1 MYLRDHENACIELGA
16 HARMTGGA
24 GASPEHDAATLHG
37 MEQRVQL
44 QSAQSVASRDD
55 GLQSELCNQAK
66 VAGEVDPKRVN
77 DRVPEATRHI
87 KVTIGVT
94 FLSLALGIFQ
104 NQNWGALSF
113 FDVRAKMNQKP
124 EHQR

>member
-16 HARMTGGA
+16 HARMTGARA
-24 GASPEHDAATLHG
+24 GTSPEHDAAILHG
-37 MEQRVQL
+37 IEQRGQL
-44 QSAQSVASRDD
+44 QRAQSVASRDD

-66 VAGEVDPKRVN
+66 VAREVDPKRVN

-104 NQNWGALSF
+104 NQNWGALIF
-113 FDVRAKMNQKP
+113 LTYGR
-124 EHQR
+124 R